1 MRIGQIHELP
11 TERLVDRERALNVA
25 WITIAFM
32 VSAIVA
38 LYLTLGSS
46 QAMKAAWI
54 EDLANLVP
62 PISFLVA
69 SRFADR
75 PPDEEHPF
83 GLHRSISIAYLFSSV
98 ALFGLGLFILTD
110 SVLRLVSREH
120 PTIGSVTLLSHTF
133 WLGWLMI
140 AVLAYTIVPAV
151 ILGMRLLPLA
161 SRLHD
166 KSLYAIA
173 KMLKAD
179 WATAAAGIVGILGI
193 GLGIWWADGIA
204 AIFISADISK
214 DGWTNSRT
222 AAREL
227 ADGQPRLVDGSA
239 VDPLRSRLQTELEKV
254 GWVRRAYVRL
264 RDEGHVFFAEALVVP
279 TGKVEARLVEQTMA
293 EMVAIDWRLHQI
305 TITAVQAIET
315 ERE

>member
-1 MRIGQIHELP
+1 MRIGRIHELP
-11 TERLVDRERALNVA
+11 TDRQDDLETAQRFA

-32 VSAIVA
+32 VSAITV

-54 EDLANLVP
+54 EDLASLVP

-83 GLHRSISIAYLFSSV
+83 GLHRSVSIAYLFSSV

-110 SVLRLVSREH
+110 SVLKLVSREH
-120 PTIGSVTLLSHTF
+120 PTIGSVTLFGHTI

-140 AVLAYTIVPAV
+140 AALAYTIAPAV
-151 ILGMRLLPLA
+151 LLGMRMLPLA

-179 WATAAAGIVGILGI
+179 WSTAAAGIIGILGI
-193 GLGIWWADGIA
+193 GLGMWWADGVA
-204 AIFISADISK
+204 AIFISLDISR

-254 GWVRRAYVRL
+254 GWVRRAHVRV

-279 TGKVEARLVEQTMA
+279 AGNVDARLVEQTIDDML
-293 EMVAIDWRLHQI
+293 AIDWRLHQL
-305 TITAVQAIET
+305 TITPVETIEI
-315 ERE
+315 E